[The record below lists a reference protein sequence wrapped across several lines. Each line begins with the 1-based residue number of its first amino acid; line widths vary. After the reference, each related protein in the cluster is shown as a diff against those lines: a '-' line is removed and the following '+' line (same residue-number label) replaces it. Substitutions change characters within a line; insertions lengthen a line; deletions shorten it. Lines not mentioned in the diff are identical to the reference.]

1 MRAEVSA
8 SLCSPEERPVSL
20 KLDPVKLDT
29 RLSGTPSVSA
39 GPIEVELPEI
49 TITVPEFTVELPSPT
64 LNVTLGV
71 GDSGVVEYLEGVRAF
86 IQSLQLGS
94 VDPPELPD
102 PTDVALAAAALLAI
116 GPDVIRAIALP
127 KLELEAELELGDL
140 KISADDSLTIDTGRV
155 RLHGVPVDD
164 DVLPVKIAADLDN
177 AGMTAV
183 LESVRAALT
192 GCLVLNGGDPPP
204 APPAPPATVLGVD
217 VKVDTNKKILI
228 LTIHGQGFGP
238 VQGTVV
244 LSQVG
249 LSLTPVQYA
258 SWTDQEIE
266 VIFQPIP
273 PPGAYAVT
281 VTTAQ
286 GVSMPPASVTVS

>member
-20 KLDPVKLDT
+20 KIDPVKLDT

-39 GPIEVELPEI
+39 DPVEVELPEI
-49 TITVPEFTVELPSPT
+49 TVTVPELTVELPNPT
-64 LNVTLGV
+64 LTMSLGF
-71 GDSGVVEYLEGVRAF
+71 GDSGVVEYLEDIRDF
-86 IQSLQLGS
+86 IDSLGDS
-94 VDPPELPD
+94 AEEL
-102 PTDVALAAAALLAI
+102 ALKAAAALAATT
-116 GPDVIRAIALP
+116 DVIRAVALP
-127 KLELEAELELGDL
+127 KLEFEIELELGDL

-177 AGMTAV
+177 TGMTAV

-204 APPAPPATVLGVD
+204 APAAPPATVLGVD
-217 VKVDTNKKILI
+217 VKVDANKKILI
-228 LTIHGQGFGP
+228 LTIHGQKFGP

-273 PPGAYAVT
+273 PAGAYAVT

>member
-1 MRAEVSA
+1 M
-8 SLCSPEERPVSL
+8 
-20 KLDPVKLDT
+20 
-29 RLSGTPSVSA
+29 
-39 GPIEVELPEI
+39 
-49 TITVPEFTVELPSPT
+49 
-64 LNVTLGV
+64 
-71 GDSGVVEYLEGVRAF
+71 
-86 IQSLQLGS
+86 
-94 VDPPELPD
+94 
-102 PTDVALAAAALLAI
+102 
-116 GPDVIRAIALP
+116 IRAIALP
-127 KLELEAELELGDL
+127 KLEFEAELELGDL

-204 APPAPPATVLGVD
+204 APCAPTAAVLKAKA
-217 VKVDTNKKILI
+217 KVDTNQKWLVLI
-228 LTIHGQGFGP
+228 IQGHGFGT
-238 VQGTVV
+238 VQGTVALTQAGV
-244 LSQVG
+244 
-249 LSLTPVQYA
+249 SLTPQQFTT
-258 SWTDQEIE
+258 WTDQLIE

-286 GVSMPPASVTVS
+286 GVSMPPAIGHRVLPSLNDARAKRSACARQD

>member
-8 SLCSPEERPVSL
+8 SLCSPEDRPVSL

-29 RLSGTPSVSA
+29 RLSGTPSVSVD
-39 GPIEVELPEI
+39 PVEVELPEI
-49 TITVPEFTVELPSPT
+49 SVTVPEIIVELPSPT

-71 GDSGVVEYLEGVRAF
+71 GDSGVVEYLDGVRDF
-86 IQSLQLGS
+86 INSLGDSAEDGL
-94 VDPPELPD
+94 LK
-102 PTDVALAAAALLAI
+102 AAALLAI
-116 GPDVIRAIALP
+116 GPDLIRAIALP
-127 KLELEAELELGDL
+127 KLELEAEVDLGDL
-140 KISADDSLTIDTGRV
+140 KISADDSLTIDTGRL
-155 RLHGVPVDD
+155 RFHGAPVDD
-164 DVLPVKIAADLDN
+164 DVLPFKIAADLDN

-244 LSQVG
+244 LSQVA